1 MALLEALT
9 DKLSNSIAQL
19 APITLSVPTSPIFQ
33 VSRFLHHVTTTPVHP
48 VYVPYL
54 RFGVIHAARVT
65 TVWAGLTKGRKN
77 GKKVGLLQDLFGY
90 LTMAWGGSTVVSLL
104 LNQPPTWLSSPTPW
118 IIYPSVY
125 LLLIPTGLSNY
136 IISTCPTTLFNIFGA
151 LVDGMT
157 RATTITSLVTLIGS
171 SSPFI
176 NAANGDVNLWTYALL
191 SALAITSGGLFV
203 GLFGLGE
210 DEWKM
215 GVPGLLKG
223 GLLGTLDAWGA
234 SLIGLLWL
242 ALTRQSSS
250 LAPFSEFLHIALPSD
265 IHSTAALGTKPAST
279 EPQPIH
285 TQHTTVIDTA
295 HARAICAIL
304 LGGLLATRAIIL
316 SLRSGRSQRSIAASG
331 PQLSKK
337 TELFVVDE
345 KGVRESVLKSP
356 VSAKATRTENA
367 KVTPRKSPRA
377 KGK

>member
-1 MALLEALT
+1 MALIESLT
-9 DKLSNSIAQL
+9 GKLSDTLAQL

-33 VSRFLHHVTTTPVHP
+33 VSKFVHHVTTTPIHP
-48 VYVPYL
+48 VYLPYL

-65 TVWAGLTKGRKN
+65 TVWAALTKARKN
-77 GKKVGLLQDLFGY
+77 NKKVGVLQDLFGY

-125 LLLIPTGLSNY
+125 LLLIPTGLSHY
-136 IISTCPTTLFNIFGA
+136 IVSTCPTSLFNIFGA

-171 SSPFI
+171 NSAFI
-176 NAANGDVNLWTYALL
+176 NTMNGDVNLWTYALL

-203 GLFGLGE
+203 GSFGLGE
-210 DEWKM
+210 DEWKL

-234 SLIGLLWL
+234 SLVGLIWL
-242 ALTRQSSS
+242 ALTRQSSV

-265 IHSTAALGTKPAST
+265 IQSAAHGTKPAST
-279 EPQPIH
+279 EPVKSAHAH
-285 TQHTTVIDTA
+285 TSVIDTA
-295 HARAICAIL
+295 HARALCVIL

-316 SLRSGRSQRSIAASG
+316 SLRSARSQRSIAASG
-331 PQLSKK
+331 SQISKK
-337 TELFVVDE
+337 TELFVVDD
-345 KGVRESVLKSP
+345 KGVRESVMKSP
-356 VSAKATRTENA
+356 VSPKVSRTERS

-377 KGK
+377 KPQ